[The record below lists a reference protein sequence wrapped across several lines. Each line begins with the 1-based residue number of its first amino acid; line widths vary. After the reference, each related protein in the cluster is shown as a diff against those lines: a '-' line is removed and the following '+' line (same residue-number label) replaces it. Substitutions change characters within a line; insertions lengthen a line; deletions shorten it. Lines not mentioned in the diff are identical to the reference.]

1 MAVYFIIDFTV
12 KLVASFKGQY
22 CVYNHYVGDAYLW
35 EVYPPLSFVTKWWT
49 FKSCLFCSPLH

>member
-22 CVYNHYVGDAYLW
+22 CVYNLYVGDVHLW
-35 EVYPPLSFVTKWWT
+35 EVYPAISSASEL
-49 FKSCLFCSPLH
+49 CD

>member
-22 CVYNHYVGDAYLW
+22 CVYNLYVGDVHLW
-35 EVYPPLSFVTKWWT
+35 EVYPSLS
-49 FKSCLFCSPLH
+49 SASELSD

>member
-22 CVYNHYVGDAYLW
+22 CVYNHCVGDAYLW
-35 EVYPPLSFVTKWWT
+35 EVYPPLSFVTK
-49 FKSCLFCSPLH
+49 